1 MLMLKIRAAFARA
14 LARLMAP
21 IQLLDGN
28 LTSLDRLLGRELTIP
43 QVNAIAQAC
52 RAGGRRFGAYY
63 HWKLRQIAQVATMR
77 TLDRNKAIALVRSND
92 HSEYAPLDDAM
103 ADPRGLLIAIPHHGH
118 YVQGIIAMCERLEGK
133 RDVFVF
139 YESPEA
145 HETNAVFDVIHER
158 VFGNADSKV
167 SILHNNRVGLVRA
180 LKELRKGSVVFLLPD
195 VYKHVE
201 NTYRVPFCGM
211 QRDFM
216 LGSAVIARR
225 SNARILPVVV
235 QPMQDLFGFT
245 NRFCSQIEVGQTD
258 GSQEGDL
265 HADYRAT
272 LGMFRALQPLMEDS
286 LFYWQYAYTHQS
298 VDCASGTNPVDVS
311 SAVLLKDPYI
321 NLSQFTPIQI

>member
-1 MLMLKIRAAFARA
+1 MLMLKIRASFARV
-14 LARLMAP
+14 MAWLLVP
-21 IQLLDGN
+21 IRLLDGN

-52 RAGGRRFGAYY
+52 HAGGRRFGAYY
-63 HWKLRQIAQVATMR
+63 HWKFRQIAQVATMR
-77 TLDRNKAIALVRSND
+77 TLDRDEAIALVRSND
-92 HSEYAPLDDAM
+92 HSEYGPLDDAM

-118 YVQGIIAMCERLEGK
+118 YLQGIIAMCERLQVE

-145 HETNAVFDVIHER
+145 HETNAIFDVIHER
-158 VFGNADSKV
+158 VFGSAASKV

-180 LKELRKGSVVFLLPD
+180 LKELRKGNVVFILPD
-195 VYKHVE
+195 VFKHVE
-201 NTYRVPFCGM
+201 DTYRVPFCGM

-225 SNARILPVVV
+225 SNARILPVVA
-235 QPMQDLFGFT
+235 QPTQDLFGFANQFGT
-245 NRFCSQIEVGQTD
+245 QIEAGQTD
-258 GSQEGDL
+258 GSPEGDL

-272 LGMFRALQPLMEDS
+272 LGMFRTLEPLMEDS
-286 LFYWQYAYTHQS
+286 LFYWQYAYSHQPM
-298 VDCASGTNPVDVS
+298 DHASGANPVDVS
-311 SAVLLKDPYI
+311 PAILLQDPYI